1 MEGLRVLTGTGDDQ
15 PLVLAPVHV
24 TVRLAE
30 GDPHQLA
37 KQAVEGNP
45 GVSALGE
52 KVQAAQAGVTQA
64 RAAYRPHVNL
74 LLSQAWNDQQV
85 DLANSSGTAA
95 LVLRWN
101 VLDFGSRGG
110 AVDQANAKVIES
122 QGSLRKAQ
130 DDLQVKVRTAWED
143 VQLATTRISVK
154 QTALSDA
161 AESARLAQLR
171 YENGVITF
179 TQLLDAQAVLN
190 KARADLVSARYQKV
204 MAGAGLLLA
213 LGRLE
218 P

>member
-1 MEGLRVLTGTGDDQ
+1 
-15 PLVLAPVHV
+15 
-24 TVRLAE
+24 
-30 GDPHQLA
+30 
-37 KQAVEGNP
+37 
-45 GVSALGE
+45 
-52 KVQAAQAGVTQA
+52 
-64 RAAYRPHVNL
+64 
-74 LLSQAWNDQQV
+74 
-85 DLANSSGTAA
+85 
-95 LVLRWN
+95 
-101 VLDFGSRGG
+101 
-110 AVDQANAKVIES
+110 VIES

-190 KARADLVSARYQKV
+190 KACADLVSARYQKV

-218 P
+218 PSALTLTSAGAVR

>member
-1 MEGLRVLTGTGDDQ
+1 
-15 PLVLAPVHV
+15 V

-30 GDPHQLA
+30 GDPQQLA

-45 GVSALGE
+45 GRGACPGGEGPGGTGGRHPGPSRLSA
-52 KVQAAQAGVTQA
+52 
-64 RAAYRPHVNL
+64 HVNL
-74 LLSQAWNDQQV
+74 VLSQAWNDQQV

-95 LVLRWN
+95 LVLQWN

-122 QGSLRKAQ
+122 RGSLRKAQ
-130 DDLQVKVRTAWED
+130 NDLQVKVRTAWED

-161 AESARLAQLR
+161 SESARLAQLR

-179 TQLLDAQAVLN
+179 TQLLDAQAELN

-218 P
+218 TAALTLTGAGAAH